1 MIRPLLTSLC
11 VLPLAFGACTPGPD
25 DRRPNVVLIVVDTLR
40 ADHLSLYG
48 YPRPTSPNLDRL
60 ARESVVFDR
69 AFTVMS
75 HTLPAHVSLV
85 TGVHP
90 ATHQVLSNGWVYD
103 ARWPTLA
110 TRLRD
115 AGYASAAFV
124 SGFPLDRQSGFGHGF
139 EVFADTRIEGVLH
152 SKVEGEL
159 TNQRALAW
167 LKEQGDWPF
176 FLLVHYYD
184 LHTPYTW
191 PSEGALPLAVDA
203 DLLARLEQ
211 REAASHAVTD
221 VNHKPVEFRGRQL
234 EIVEAANLYDNLV
247 LRIDGLVEEI
257 RAELERA
264 GKLDDTLFIVTS
276 DHGEGLGQHAYYS
289 HGLHLYEEQMRIP
302 LIVRPPARLGWAPGR
317 EGGTVSLLDVAP
329 TVVELAGL
337 PREGLE
343 HGRSLLAVT
352 QEVNGARYVV
362 AQRRYYPEG
371 FRNAWGAFA
380 PSTSLAALRG
390 DGSLKYIRDGDGRE
404 ELYDLSS
411 DPLEEKNLA
420 SERVEDATR
429 LREILEER
437 LAVLTA
443 DTPIAVPELDAET
456 RRRLEELGYIQ

>member
-1 MIRPLLTSLC
+1 MKRLL
-11 VLPLAFGACTPGPD
+11 LAGVCALAALAACTSGDGERP
-25 DRRPNVVLIVVDTLR
+25 PNVVLIVVDTLR

-48 YPRPTSPNLDRL
+48 YPRPTSPNLERL
-60 ARESVVFDR
+60 AQESLVFDR

-139 EVFADTRIEGVLH
+139 EVFEDTRVEGVLH

-159 TNQRALAW
+159 TNARALAW

-176 FLLVHYYD
+176 FLFVHYYD
-184 LHTPYTW
+184 VHTPYTW
-191 PSEGALPLAVDA
+191 PSKGALPLSVDA
-203 DLLARLEQ
+203 DLVALLEQ
-211 REAASHAVTD
+211 REAAGHAVTD
-221 VNHKPVEFRGRQL
+221 INHKPVEFRGREL
-234 EIVEAANLYDNLV
+234 EVVEAVNLYDNLV
-247 LRIDGLVEEI
+247 LRADGLVEEI
-257 RAELERA
+257 RSELERA

-302 LIVRPPARLGWAPGR
+302 LIVRPPSRLALGPGR
-317 EGGTVSLLDVAP
+317 SEATVSLLDVAP
-329 TVVELAGL
+329 TVLELAGL
-337 PREGLE
+337 PRDGLG
-343 HGRSLLAVT
+343 HGRSLLGPVEEAA
-352 QEVNGARYVV
+352 EPRYVV

-371 FRNAWGAFA
+371 YRKAWGSFA
-380 PSTSLAALRG
+380 PVTPLAALRG
-390 DGSLKYIRDGDGRE
+390 DGALKYIRGGDGSE
-404 ELYDLSS
+404 ELYDLRV

-420 SERVEDATR
+420 GERSQDAIR
-429 LREILEER
+429 MRGILEDR
-437 LAVLTA
+437 LSVLTL
-443 DTPIAVPELDAET
+443 DSPIQEPELDSDT
-456 RRRLEELGYIQ
+456 RRRLEELGYVQ